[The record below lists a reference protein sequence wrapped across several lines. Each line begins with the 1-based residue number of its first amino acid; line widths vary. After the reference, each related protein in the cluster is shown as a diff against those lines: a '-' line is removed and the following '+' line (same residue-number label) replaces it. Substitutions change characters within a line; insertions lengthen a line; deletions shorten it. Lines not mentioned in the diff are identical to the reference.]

1 MKYHLFK
8 QSRNYIDRAY
18 QGRSWRQGSEPAE
31 TDDLEFARSV
41 KQKILDRLYDAVSVC
56 DACQS
61 EPHCCSHYSTRSMPE
76 KINRRDVISAI
87 AIGETF
93 FEED

>member
-31 TDDLEFARSV
+31 TDDLEFARSMVEILIMKNPVGWDIYDSETGERV
-41 KQKILDRLYDAVSVC
+41 K
-56 DACQS
+56 
-61 EPHCCSHYSTRSMPE
+61 
-76 KINRRDVISAI
+76 
-87 AIGETF
+87 
-93 FEED
+93 